1 MLSAVKGFIGRMQFL
16 VKERLG
22 VEVDG
27 VLKYQSRQDVLGE
40 KTREDAIRVE
50 GWDFVRIMGRIC
62 CIRAVRSRNYPQCKG
77 IC

>member
-16 VKERLG
+16 VKERLV

-50 GWDFVRIMGRIC
+50 GWAFVRIMGEDMLHPG
-62 CIRAVRSRNYPQCKG
+62 RAEQKLPTV
-77 IC
+77 